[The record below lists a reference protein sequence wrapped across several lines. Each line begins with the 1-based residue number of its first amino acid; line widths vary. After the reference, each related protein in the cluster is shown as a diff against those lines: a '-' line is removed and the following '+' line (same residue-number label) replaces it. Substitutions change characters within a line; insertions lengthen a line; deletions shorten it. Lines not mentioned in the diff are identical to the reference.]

1 MMLKSIPIVSLS
13 IVFMI
18 GMMTPNVFAAEPY
31 VSGSIITS
39 DGYWSW
45 CLLFTYSPQY
55 KLPTV
60 LPDANYSPIQ

>member
-1 MMLKSIPIVSLS
+1 MLKSIPIVSLS

-39 DGYWSW
+39 DGY
-45 CLLFTYSPQY
+45 
-55 KLPTV
+55 
-60 LPDANYSPIQ
+60 